1 MTEGWKEQRLC
12 LTHII
17 TYRVLGILCT
27 QCLYIIMLH
36 SASSCELWSIFTNLE
51 ADKMRNQRKY
61 EKIDFVTIK
70 ISIGYRV
77 ACKRCPFAMQNM
89 PFYTSKDALLQCKRA
104 SFRRQKGVDWK
115 ARGKEF
121 DKERAASTKEERPP
135 QAPPGEGMSDR
146 IQWFVMGVWVFRVI
160 KGDKVYIIRYI
171 S

>member
-1 MTEGWKEQRLC
+1 
-12 LTHII
+12 
-17 TYRVLGILCT
+17 
-27 QCLYIIMLH
+27 
-36 SASSCELWSIFTNLE
+36 
-51 ADKMRNQRKY
+51 MRNQRKS
-61 EKIDFVTIK
+61 EKISFVTIK
-70 ISIGYRV
+70 ISIGYKV
-77 ACKRCPFAMQNM
+77 ACKRCPFALQNM

-121 DKERAASTKEERPP
+121 DKERAASTQEERPP

-146 IQWFVMGVWVFRVI
+146 IQWFVVGVWVLRVV